1 MKKEIIINASID
13 ETRIAILEEN
23 QLTELYVERPDTM
36 RMVGDIYLGKIE
48 NVVKAIQAAFVNIGL
63 KQNGFLPF
71 TEIGKEYFALTE
83 KVDSTKDK
91 RKTDKQTQAQ
101 KFKLKPGQKILVQ
114 ITKEPISTKGSR
126 LTSSISLPGRYLV
139 LIPNENHI
147 GISRK
152 IKNRNERQRLRRIC
166 KSLQPKGFG
175 LIIRTVAI
183 GKEIQPI
190 KSDLENLL
198 KTWDKIEKKASDAT
212 PPNLIYK
219 DMGFTSSL
227 IRDLFSPDIHR
238 VVVDSRKL
246 FREIKKYLKEV
257 SPNLLE
263 KLEFYKEKKP
273 IFDSLPFHS
282 LPIEDAIEKSLS
294 RKIWIRG
301 GGYIIFDQTEAMVV
315 IDVNS
320 GSFVSEK
327 DQEKNAL
334 KTNIEAAKEITHQ
347 LRLRDLGGIIVIDF
361 IDMSQKKNREKL
373 VANLNSELKKDR
385 AAFDILPMSDFGV
398 VELTRERVRPSL
410 LYQYSEPCPRCN
422 GIGRVSAKST
432 IITKIE
438 RGIQKI
444 KYNKGQR
451 RLVLKIHPD
460 MADYL
465 TKGFNNHKN
474 RLIRKY
480 FINLKIIPTIE
491 MDDKEFELIPK
502 KDYKK
507 EK

>member
-13 ETRIAILEEN
+13 ETRIAILEDN
-23 QLTELYVERPDTM
+23 QLTELYIERPDSK
-36 RMVGDIYLGKIE
+36 RMVGNIYLGKIE
-48 NVVKAIQAAFVNIGL
+48 NVVDAIQAAFVNIGL

-71 TEIGKEYFALTE
+71 AEIGKEYFALTE
-83 KVDSTKDK
+83 KVDSNKNISK
-91 RKTDKQTQAQ
+91 KKKQSH
-101 KFKLKPGQKILVQ
+101 KPELKLKQGQNILVQ
-114 ITKEPISTKGSR
+114 VTKEPISTKGTR

-152 IKNRNERQRLRRIC
+152 IKNKRERQRLRRIC
-166 KSLQPKGFG
+166 KSLRPNNFG
-175 LIIRTVAI
+175 LIIRTVAT

-198 KTWDKIEKKASDAT
+198 KTWDRIIKKANDAT
-212 PPNLIYK
+212 PPELIHK
-219 DMGFTSSL
+219 DMGITSSL
-227 IRDLFSPDIHR
+227 IRDLFSPDINR
-238 VVVDSRKL
+238 VIVDSRKL
-246 FREIKKYLKEV
+246 YREIKKYLKEV

-263 KLEFYKEKKP
+263 KLDLYKERKP
-273 IFDSLPFHS
+273 IFDSLPFQS
-282 LPIEDAIEKSLS
+282 YSIEDAIEKSLS
-294 RKIWIRG
+294 RKIRIKG

-320 GSFVSEK
+320 GSSVKGK

-334 KTNIEAAKEITHQ
+334 KTNIEAAKEIAHQ

-361 IDMSQKKNREKL
+361 IDMAQTKNREKI
-373 VANLNSELKKDR
+373 VATLKKELKKER

-398 VELTRERVRPSL
+398 VQLTRERVRPSL

-422 GIGRVSAKST
+422 GIGRVAAKST
-432 IITKIE
+432 ILTKIE
-438 RGIQKI
+438 RTIQKI
-444 KYNKGQR
+444 KYKKGQR

-460 MADYL
+460 MAEYL
-465 TKGFNNHKN
+465 TRGLNNHKN
-474 RLIRKY
+474 RLMRKY
-480 FINLKIIPTIE
+480 FINLKIIPTLE
-491 MDDKEFELIPK
+491 MENKEFELIPK

-507 EK
+507 KK